1 MYLYCVHST
10 FCPVPRQRRQGDR
23 DGREGRGRGGAETEE
38 TEKWTQREG
47 EGYRWKDRG
56 TAKDRGGRWGER
68 TIYRERRIMTT
79 NQRAKKGEKET
90 DREEAER
97 TERERE
103 RERETERDTDRD

>member
-1 MYLYCVHST
+1 MCSQYILPGPQT
-10 FCPVPRQRRQGDR
+10 EETGRQRRA
-23 DGREGRGRGGAETEE
+23 GGKGEAETEE
-38 TEKWTQREG
+38 TEKWTEREG

-79 NQRAKKGEKET
+79 NQRAKRGEKET

-103 RERETERDTDRD
+103 RETERDTDRD